1 MCITVG
7 AGVGFG
13 VGNGVGYGVRLLI
26 IFFSKKIVFFFFSQ
40 FFTCGVGEG
49 VGDGVGAPVG
59 HTLTNVGYIC
69 GHTLPDCRRQKPEFN
84 CAPATIATNTYD
96 YDSKFN

>member
-13 VGNGVGYGVRLLI
+13 VGNGVGCKNTNE
-26 IFFSKKIVFFFFSQ
+26 IFFSQKYQMFFFSQ

-59 HTLTNVGYIC
+59 HTLTNVGYI
-69 GHTLPDCRRQKPEFN
+69 
-84 CAPATIATNTYD
+84 
-96 YDSKFN
+96 